1 MISARKR
8 AEPVFQGE
16 SMKRML
22 AIALTALALGSLMTV
37 ADDAIAQNPPVK
49 GEVLEVKDVE
59 SYTYLKLKTADGEVW
74 AAVTKA
80 AVKKGAQ
87 VTIENAMV
95 MNNFAS
101 KSLNRTFDKI
111 IFGSLAGAGAGTGAA
126 ASAPPAAPAAGS
138 VASMHKSAAPKAAEV
153 PDVKVTKATGPQA
166 RTVAEIINKRSELK
180 DKNVVVRAKVVKFTP
195 EIMGKNWLH
204 LQDGS
209 GSSADGTN
217 DLVVTT
223 KDAAKVGD
231 VVVASG
237 VVRADVDIGGGY
249 AFKAMVEDAKL
260 QK

>member
-1 MISARKR
+1 
-8 AEPVFQGE
+8 
-16 SMKRML
+16 MKRML
-22 AIALTALALGSLMTV
+22 AVALATFALGSVMTMPEN
-37 ADDAIAQNPPVK
+37 AIAQNPAVK
-49 GEVLEVKDVE
+49 GEVLEIKEVE
-59 SYTYLKLKTADGEVW
+59 SYTYLRLKTADGEVW
-74 AAVTKA
+74 AAVTRA
-80 AVKKGAQ
+80 PVKKGAQ
-87 VTIENAMV
+87 VTIDNPMV

-111 IFGSLAGAGAGTGAA
+111 IFGNLAGAGAGAA
-126 ASAPPAAPAAGS
+126 APAASMAPAAPAAGS
-138 VASMHKSAAPKAAEV
+138 VASMHVSAAKTAEAA
-153 PDVKVTKATGPQA
+153 DVKVAKATGPQA
-166 RTVAEIINKRSELK
+166 RTVAEIITKRGDLK
-180 DKNVVVRAKVVKFTP
+180 DKNVVVRGKVVKFTP

-209 GSSADGTN
+209 GSGADGTN

-237 VVRADVDIGGGY
+237 VVRADVDIGAGY